1 MSRSK
6 MLCLAVCLFLG
17 VTSASAQDLW
27 QYIDLNSDAF
37 TKADMTRAD
46 VEAAITA
53 AGSAP
58 VDLSGKQLNRLDLS
72 GINLAGANL
81 LAARINGTKLVGA
94 NLKGAKLDQA
104 WGLDADL
111 TGADLE
117 GASLVSAQL
126 IRAKLDGANLSHA
139 RVASDFTQASLVGA
153 KFEGV
158 NMTDGVP
165 ERDSRRHPF
174 VRIKAE
180 DPFLRA
186 IGHRLIAESA
196 ETGELDL
203 IHLVGKL
210 GGNLRRPIGTMRI
223 DDDQFGGPSRH

>member
-6 MLCLAVCLFLG
+6 MLYLAVCLFLG

-81 LAARINGTKLVGA
+81 LAARINGTKLVELGRQHA
-94 NLKGAKLDQA
+94 PPGCPILLYSSRAAAQLHE
-104 WGLDADL
+104 DARMS
-111 TGADLE
+111 GAD
-117 GASLVSAQL
+117 GFISKSTTGPALVSAVRQW
-126 IRAKLDGANLSHA
+126 LSEA
-139 RVASDFTQASLVGA
+139 
-153 KFEGV
+153 
-158 NMTDGVP
+158 
-165 ERDSRRHPF
+165 
-174 VRIKAE
+174 
-180 DPFLRA
+180 
-186 IGHRLIAESA
+186 
-196 ETGELDL
+196 
-203 IHLVGKL
+203 
-210 GGNLRRPIGTMRI
+210 RRPKPAPG
-223 DDDQFGGPSRH
+223 